1 VHLRL
6 SLAAALVGTAVAA
19 APGGAAPVPLPAQV
33 CQEPGGQT
41 DSTAQPRLQRAVVA
55 GVPVAVV
62 LPVGYGRDLRRYP
75 VVYLLHGAQGDEDSW
90 IEYGGLMGSTA
101 RQGPAGRAVVVLPKM
116 GVVTGFA
123 TDWRDGHRRDASF
136 LATTLVRWTDAHYR
150 TIVDRRARAI
160 AGYSGGALS
169 AVHVAERAP
178 QVFGSV
184 GVLSGP
190 TDLTDPVSE
199 PATWATLSAEALCA
213 GDDLGAAGPL
223 GDPVTDA
230 AAWQAAD
237 PALHVD
243 RLRRTA
249 VFVSSG
255 NGAPCDAVD
264 AANLAYPTAA
274 TEPQMR
280 RAATKLHAALTAA
293 GVRHTNQER
302 ACGLHWW
309 TTWTPALQDFWV
321 VAAATWRPVLA
332 LRGPG

>member
-1 VHLRL
+1 MYLRL
-6 SLAAALVGTAVAA
+6 TLAAALLGTAVGA
-19 APGGAAPVPLPAQV
+19 APGGAAPLPLPPEV

-41 DSTAQPRLQRAVVA
+41 DSPAQPRLQRAVVA

-62 LPVGYGRDLRRYP
+62 LPVGYEQDRRRYP

-90 IEYGGLMGSTA
+90 IEYGGLMASTA
-101 RQGPAGRAVVVLPKM
+101 RHGPADRAVVVLPKM
-116 GVVTGFA
+116 GVITGFA
-123 TDWRDGHRRDASF
+123 TDWRDGHRRDATF
-136 LATTLVRWTDAHYR
+136 LATTLVRWTDARYR
-150 TIVDRRARAI
+150 TIGDRRARAI

-178 QVFGSV
+178 DVFGSV

-190 TDLTDPVSE
+190 TDLSDPVSE
-199 PATWATLSAEALCA
+199 PVTWATFTAEALCA
-213 GDDLGAAGPL
+213 GDEPGAAGPL

-230 AAWQAAD
+230 AAWRAAD
-237 PALHVD
+237 PTLHVD

-255 NGAPCDAVD
+255 NGVPCDAAD

-280 RAATKLHAALTAA
+280 RAAGNLHTALTAA
-293 GVRHTNQER
+293 SVRHTYQER
-302 ACGLHWW
+302 PCGLHWW
-309 TTWTPALQDFWV
+309 TTWTPALRDFWSL
-321 VAAATWRPVLA
+321 AATTWRPA
-332 LRGPG
+332 LRER